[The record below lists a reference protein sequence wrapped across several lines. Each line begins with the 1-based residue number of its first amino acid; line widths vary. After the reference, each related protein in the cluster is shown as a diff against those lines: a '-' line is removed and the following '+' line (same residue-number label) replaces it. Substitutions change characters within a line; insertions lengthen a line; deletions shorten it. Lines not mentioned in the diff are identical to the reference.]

1 MREAGIRV
9 CDPPLKQLA
18 AVNQTQL
25 LYILFQRV
33 RRIKMRNGS
42 VLWRTQVDLKTSL
55 SISGYDS
62 YRIGSIACVNMLLLL
77 NLMSFDIFWPARMR
91 RFAICQELTVC
102 KVSYHV
108 CIHFHAVLCILNFLF
123 GILRHWFNICM
134 NRSLT
139 YVCFECI
146 GLIVRLVHSCMSC
159 RFKLYSVNL
168 MRINI

>member
-77 NLMSFDIFWPARMR
+77 NLMSFDIF
-91 RFAICQELTVC
+91 
-102 KVSYHV
+102 
-108 CIHFHAVLCILNFLF
+108 
-123 GILRHWFNICM
+123 
-134 NRSLT
+134 
-139 YVCFECI
+139 
-146 GLIVRLVHSCMSC
+146 
-159 RFKLYSVNL
+159 
-168 MRINI
+168 